1 MPYRSSSV
9 PYEVRCQANV
19 RDLGRWPSYHRCERK
34 GVVEREGKLYCKQH
48 DPVTVENAR
57 KKRMDVWNANMKARR
72 IRFYG
77 SGWFEGDMAEDGAR
91 RELEGH
97 KLATWDILLE
107 ALNKVYDT
115 THDPAIE
122 LIAADAIDKARETR

>member
-1 MPYRSSSV
+1 MPYRSSAPL
-9 PYEVRCQANV
+9 PYEVRCQETV

-48 DPVTVENAR
+48 DPVTAENAQ
-57 KKRMDVWNANMKARR
+57 KEKMAVWDANMEAQR
-72 IRFYG
+72 IT
-77 SGWFEGDMAEDGAR
+77 A
-91 RELEGH
+91 H
-97 KLATWDILLE
+97 KLATWDMLLE

>member
-1 MPYRSSSV
+1 MPYR
-9 PYEVRCQANV
+9 PPAPDEVRCQASV

-34 GVVEREGKLYCKQH
+34 GVVEREGAWYCKQH
-48 DPVTVENAR
+48 DPIAIETKRAAR
-57 KKRMDVWNANMKARR
+57 FAKWDTK
-72 IRFYG
+72 I
-77 SGWFEGDMAEDGAR
+77 AEDGVR
-91 RELEGH
+91 RESEAY
-97 KLATWDILLE
+97 KLATWDMLLE